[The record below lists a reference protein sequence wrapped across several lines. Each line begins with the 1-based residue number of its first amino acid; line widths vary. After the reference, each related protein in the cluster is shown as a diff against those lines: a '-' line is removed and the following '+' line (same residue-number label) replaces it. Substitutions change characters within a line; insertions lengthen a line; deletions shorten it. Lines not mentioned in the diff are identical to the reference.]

1 MEIERDLIAA
11 IATPAGVG
19 GVGIVRVSG
28 KGAKQLGEKLSNKRL
43 EPRKAHYCEFYNGC
57 DLIDQGIV
65 LFFKAPN
72 SFTGED
78 VVELHGHGGPVV
90 MNNLLQAVCSGGARV
105 ARPGEFSERAF
116 LNEKIDLVQAE
127 AIADLITSGSA
138 IAAKAAVKA
147 ISGKFSAEVH
157 RITEAINHLR
167 VFVEANLD
175 FPDEEIEDLDL
186 EEIKKNI
193 RNLREEIESLRNKS
207 HQGLMLANGI
217 TVALIGSPNAGKS
230 SLFNAL
236 AEKEEA
242 IVTDVPGTTRDVL
255 KTTITISGLPLIL
268 IDTAGLRESENQVEK
283 LGIEKALLVAQDA
296 DLVMEV
302 RDLTNDEYAF
312 SDQTENFEE
321 RKLVIY
327 NKSDLLENNPNNASE
342 NHLIVSALTGAG
354 IDSLRQTIL
363 DKVGFKND
371 EVSFTARARHME
383 SMRSATKVL
392 LEAEGDL
399 INLNSLELTAEG
411 LRRAQEEL
419 GEILGLVSADELL
432 GKIFS
437 EFCIG
442 K

>member
-1 MEIERDLIAA
+1 
-11 IATPAGVG
+11 
-19 GVGIVRVSG
+19 
-28 KGAKQLGEKLSNKRL
+28 
-43 EPRKAHYCEFYNGC
+43 
-57 DLIDQGIV
+57 
-65 LFFKAPN
+65 
-72 SFTGED
+72 
-78 VVELHGHGGPVV
+78 
-90 MNNLLQAVCSGGARV
+90 
-105 ARPGEFSERAF
+105 
-116 LNEKIDLVQAE
+116 
-127 AIADLITSGSA
+127 
-138 IAAKAAVKA
+138 
-147 ISGKFSAEVH
+147 
-157 RITEAINHLR
+157 
-167 VFVEANLD
+167 
-175 FPDEEIEDLDL
+175 
-186 EEIKKNI
+186 
-193 RNLREEIESLRNKS
+193 
-207 HQGLMLANGI
+207 MLANGI

-283 LGIEKALLVAQDA
+283 LGIEKARLVAHDA

-312 SDQTENFEE
+312 SDQTEIFEE

-327 NKSDLLENNPNNASE
+327 NKSDLLENNPNNAPE
-342 NHLIVSALTGAG
+342 NHLVVSALTGAG